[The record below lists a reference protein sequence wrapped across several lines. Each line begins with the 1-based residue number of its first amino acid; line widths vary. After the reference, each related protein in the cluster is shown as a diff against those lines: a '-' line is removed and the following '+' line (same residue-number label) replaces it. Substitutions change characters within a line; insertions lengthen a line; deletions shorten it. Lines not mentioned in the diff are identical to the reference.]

1 MNETKSVAPRSLRR
15 RGEPSPGAQLAA
27 AAPADS
33 AVQLT
38 SLTVTKTYSKGRTQI
53 PVLRGV
59 DLEVRRGEFLAIIG
73 QSGSGKST
81 LLHILA
87 TLDVPD
93 SGEVHYE
100 GRRID
105 NLPFGQRDRVRNGQ
119 IGMIF
124 QFYHLLP
131 ELTALENVLSPLM
144 ISSSVWGYWRRRREY
159 TDRAKELLDLV
170 GLGHRLKHRP
180 RELSGGEMQRAAIA
194 RALIAGP
201 QVLLAD
207 EPTGNLD
214 RGTGQE
220 ILQILDRLNRD
231 RQLTIVMVTHDLAI
245 AERSDRIV
253 RLVEGRTKSA

>member
-1 MNETKSVAPRSLRR
+1 MSDTKSAAALRSPRR
-15 RGEPSPGAQLAA
+15 RNEPLRNAA
-27 AAPADS
+27 
-33 AVQLT
+33 T
-38 SLTVTKTYSKGRTQI
+38 SDESSGMLRSIGLTKTYRKGRVVI

-81 LLHILA
+81 LLHILG
-87 TLDVPD
+87 TLDAPD
-93 SGEVHYE
+93 AGEVHYQ

-105 NLPFGQRDRVRNGQ
+105 NLPLGQRDRVRNGQ

-131 ELTALENVLSPLM
+131 ELTAWENVLSPLM
-144 ISSSVWGYWRRRREY
+144 ISSSVWSYWRKRREHAE
-159 TDRAKELLDLV
+159 RAKELLDLV

-194 RALIAGP
+194 RALISGP

-220 ILQILDRLNRD
+220 ILQILSDLNR
-231 RQLTIVMVTHDLAI
+231 RQSLTIVMVTHDLAI
-245 AERSDRIV
+245 AERADRVV
-253 RLVEGRTKSA
+253 RLVEGRAERA